1 MTDMTDRIN
10 GALSS
15 TAIKAPCRYVTTGNI
30 SLSGLGTR
38 TGGPWASSLSDGDRI
53 LVVAQTDGTQ
63 NGIYVASSSSW
74 NRAPDFNGNRDV
86 VRGTR
91 IPIASGA
98 TYEVK
103 TADPI
108 TIDTDTITIQA
119 PESGTERV
127 SVLTYYS
134 GSGDFDEAVSA
145 AYTECVNRG
154 GGIVW
159 FPWRLAGYT
168 LSMITV
174 SHPKVHFCGDEAE
187 IIYRW
192 SAASQSAGLSGGTYR
207 ASPAFLVKSTAGNNK
222 FRGLRF
228 SQYAGFPTTYS
239 GSFTSAA
246 TFAAIIIQ
254 GADHVN
260 IQECHFDSD
269 SGRVAYWR
277 GGNYGVF
284 RNNVVL
290 NGSVV
295 AHIGEVS
302 DTLFWDDSTDI
313 STRYS
318 PWLLSVDN
326 NVFVGSNT
334 TRLAPHTI
342 FMTGVVAPSVCDNR
356 LYGLSV
362 DGASSGDGIRVYA
375 NDLGMYN
382 QDGTG
387 RTKHQLIVRGNEI
400 FGTVGAAIQINGD
413 SDYGSDTS
421 TYGSVTGN
429 EIDVTGFGIL
439 VERGQGLKLGYNQV
453 ISSSSPLVLSDD
465 CQGLNSFKNRY
476 ECTGTGESNHTIQV
490 RSTSYL
496 TNVWFDGDEIW
507 SSASDVYIMDTSN
520 VTRGFEAGGFRGC
533 TLVFRS
539 QSTSSRILQ
548 LSESQGSV
556 TVDNNTFDIR
566 DTGITNRYF
575 VSIDEAAGAAT
586 TVYFRGN
593 KALSNN
599 SVSFVSRGAAINN
612 SDTCFVENNDIGNIH
627 IICSGDA
634 FVSDNNITNSVA
646 AVVPL
651 SIEGASRAF
660 VHDNTIRHTLTTN
673 AICAEF
679 IDCASVDCHDNHL
692 AANSTSVM
700 VRATSSGIV
709 KVHDNVYSNQS
720 TGAPVGVTGSALIGG
735 DLGAYFSTYSSG
747 TLWSDANRVSASICR
762 PGTRFWNSSDNAYND
777 SNGSGWYLA
786 GSAT

>member
-134 GSGDFDEAVSA
+134 GSGDFDDAVSA

-168 LSMITV
+168 FEMFTV
-174 SHPKVHFCGDEAE
+174 SHPKIHFWGDQAE
-187 IIYRW
+187 IIYKW
-192 SAASQSAGLSGGTYR
+192 SAASQAAGLNGGTYR
-207 ASPAFLVKSTAGNNK
+207 ASPAFLVKPTAGNNK

-228 SQYAGFPTTYS
+228 NQYAGFPTTYS

-246 TFAAIIIQ
+246 TFAAIIVQ
-254 GADHVN
+254 RADHVD
-260 IQECHFDSD
+260 IQDCHFDTD
-269 SGRVAYWR
+269 SGRAAYWR

-284 RNNVVL
+284 RNNTVID
-290 NGSVV
+290 GSVI

-302 DTLFWDDSTDI
+302 DTLFWDDSTDT

-318 PWLLSVDN
+318 PWQISVAHN
-326 NVFVGSNT
+326 KFIGSNT
-334 TRLAPHTI
+334 TRLAIHSV
-342 FMTGVVAPSVCDNR
+342 FMTGVVAPSVCDNQF
-356 LYGLSV
+356 YGLDV
-362 DGASSGDGIRVYA
+362 DGAGTGSAIYVYA
-375 NDLGMYN
+375 NDLGIFS
-382 QDGTG
+382 QAGAT
-387 RTKHQLIVRGNEI
+387 RTRQQMLVRGNQI
-400 FGTVGAAIQINGD
+400 FGTVQHAIRIVGD
-413 SDYGSDTS
+413 SDSGSDT
-421 TYGSVTGN
+421 TMYGEVSGN
-429 EIDVTGFGIL
+429 NIDVTGIGIY
-439 VERGQGLKLGYNQV
+439 VERGVNLRLSCNEVVSTGSPLALADSCSGL
-453 ISSSSPLVLSDD
+453 ISSRSV
-465 CQGLNSFKNRY
+465 Y
-476 ECTGTGESNHTIQV
+476 ECTSGGTSNRTISIL
-490 RSTSYL
+490 STAEL
-496 TNVWFDGDEIW
+496 TEAWFIDDKII
-507 SSASDVYIMDTSN
+507 STASDVYAMDTSSAA
-520 VTRGFEAGGFRGC
+520 RGFEGGGIKGC
-533 TLVFRS
+533 TFVFAS
-539 QSTSSRILQ
+539 QSASARILQ
-548 LSESQGSV
+548 LSECSGAV
-556 TVDNNTFDIR
+556 YVDSNIFDIQ
-566 DTGITNRYF
+566 DTGINNRQIA
-575 VSIDEAAGAAT
+575 SIDEAAGAAT

-593 KALSNN
+593 KVVTTNATSY
-599 SVSFVSRGAAINN
+599 VARGVAINN
-612 SDTCFVENNDIGNIH
+612 SDTCFVSDNDVGNIS
-627 IICSGDA
+627 IVCSGDV
-634 FVSDNNITNSVA
+634 FVSDNNVTNGVA
-646 AVVPL
+646 LVVPL
-651 SIEGASRAF
+651 SIEGAARAF

-679 IDCASVDCHDNHL
+679 IDCTRTDCHDNHIS
-692 AANSTSVM
+692 ANSTSVM
-700 VRATSSGIV
+700 VRATSSGV
-709 KVHDNVYSNQS
+709 VNVHDNSYSNQS
-720 TGAPVGVTGSALIGG
+720 TGAPVGVTGSAIIGG
-735 DLGAYFSTYSSG
+735 DLGAYFSTYSGG
-747 TLWSDANRVSASICR
+747 TLWSDSNRLSASIFR

-777 SNGSGWYLA
+777 SNGTNWYLA
-786 GSAT
+786 GAST